1 MYRLQRNL
9 EDCEEICSG
18 CTIYGRMNVDY
29 RDYEEIRSKFLHNP
43 NLIKIQLV
51 FMINTNL
58 CESMLIV
65 SSKKYFYEKN

>member
-1 MYRLQRNL
+1 M
-9 EDCEEICSG
+9 
-18 CTIYGRMNVDY
+18 IYNGMNADY
-29 RDYEEIRSKFLHNP
+29 MDYEEIRSKFLHNP

-65 SSKKYFYEKN
+65 SSKKYI

>member
-1 MYRLQRNL
+1 
-9 EDCEEICSG
+9 
-18 CTIYGRMNVDY
+18 MNADY
-29 RDYEEIRSKFLHNP
+29 RDYKEIRSEFLQNS

-58 CESMLIV
+58 CEPMLIV